1 MPLNSRELEPRLER
15 LLLGVNGQYVMARPV
30 VGDPL
35 LQTAGRV
42 HLNASITRSIAAQA
56 RPLRVWNGIFAAG
69 DRRAK
74 KALEAMSPSRDQRL
88 ETTTREKWPQKRL
101 FC

>member
-69 DRRAK
+69 DWRAK
-74 KALEAMSPSRDQRL
+74 GGLKTMSPHRDWKS
-88 ETTTREKWPQKRL
+88 ETTTREKWLQ
-101 FC
+101 